1 MAVEIGEKVE
11 NFKFNA
17 TSELSG
23 QLSDYLGKTVVL
35 YFYPKDS
42 TPGCT
47 KQGQELRD
55 AFKKYQKNN
64 VVIFGVSRD
73 SLSSHQKF
81 KERQEF
87 PFELI
92 SDVDSKLCD
101 LFGVVQEKSMFG
113 KKYMGIVRST
123 FVIDESGV
131 LSAEYR
137 KVSVKDH
144 LKWLDEVLGM

>member
-1 MAVEIGEKVE
+1 MSVEVGQELT

-17 TSELSG
+17 TSGVSG
-23 QLSDYLGKTVVL
+23 SLSDYRGKTVVL

-47 KQGQELRD
+47 QQGQDLTKAYD
-55 AFKKYQKNN
+55 SIKDNN
-64 VVIFGVSRD
+64 VVLFGVSRD
-73 SLSSHQKF
+73 SLASHEKF
-81 KERQEF
+81 KEKQGF

-92 SDVDSKLCD
+92 SDSDSELCD
-101 LFGVVQEKSMFG
+101 LFEVVQEKSMFG

-123 FVIDESGV
+123 FVIDEEGC

-144 LKWLDEVLGM
+144 LKWLNEVLGI